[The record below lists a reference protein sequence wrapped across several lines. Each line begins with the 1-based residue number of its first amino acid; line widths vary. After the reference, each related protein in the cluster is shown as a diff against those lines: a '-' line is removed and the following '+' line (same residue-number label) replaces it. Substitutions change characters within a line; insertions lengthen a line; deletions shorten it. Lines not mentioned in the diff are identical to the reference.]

1 MNMPNSDQAK
11 KENVPPMTVFE
22 KLAAVEAEAKEAE
35 EARQWEERPHKRK
48 ASKPLIRGKAR
59 RRSTLSPEEL
69 ANLMGVR

>member
-1 MNMPNSDQAK
+1 
-11 KENVPPMTVFE
+11 MTIFE

-35 EARQWEERPHKRK
+35 EVKQEEERPYKRK
-48 ASKPLIRGKAR
+48 ALKPLMRGKAR